1 MKIEV
6 IKNKNLVD
14 FEDWPV
20 WTCEKSKFN
29 WEYDQEE
36 HCFIIEGSVTVTNE
50 INNIKIMPGD
60 YVKFPK
66 GLKCHWEVHS
76 AIKKH
81 YNFK

>member
-6 IKNKNLVD
+6 SKNKNLD
-14 FEDWPV
+14 DYEDWPI
-20 WTCEKSKFN
+20 WTCETSNFD
-29 WEYDQEE
+29 WEYEQEE